1 MHLLSQ
7 CFKPWVLV
15 WSQESNMHS
24 YDPAGQHPVNRA
36 YLPTVSACRT
46 VTKSWLLEL
55 LQGSYNKQNYHW
67 CEKDVIIL
75 MPWLLPETKKSWDPD
90 RIWAVWTMTSHVLTP
105 CKYFIHSVLRG
116 LEVWILS
123 ETQDIFICPISS
135 SHTHSNN
142 SYIFLINYQVENIS
156 LHTTINTFAEP
167 VESNWRSCDLSRD
180 ILRVR
185 GWILIYSIRN

>member
-1 MHLLSQ
+1 MS
-7 CFKPWVLV
+7 FGLV
-15 WSQESNMHS
+15 TGIKHAFL
-24 YDPAGQHPVNRA
+24 DPAGQHSINRA
-36 YLPTVSACRT
+36 YLPAVSACRT

-90 RIWAVWTMTSHVLTP
+90 RIRAVWTMTSHVLTP
-105 CKYFIHSVLRG
+105 CKYSIHSVLRG

-123 ETQDIFICPISS
+123 GTQDIFICPISS

-167 VESNWRSCDLSRD
+167 VESNWMSCDLSRD